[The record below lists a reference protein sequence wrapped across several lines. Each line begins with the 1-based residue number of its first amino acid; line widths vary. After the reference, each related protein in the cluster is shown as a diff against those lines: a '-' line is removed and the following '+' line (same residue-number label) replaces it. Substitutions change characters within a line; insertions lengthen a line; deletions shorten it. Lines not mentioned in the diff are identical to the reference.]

1 MADITMCSGKG
12 CDKRVTCYRYMAPKC
27 PYAQSM
33 FVVPPIKDLWC
44 EYYWEIAEDFM
55 SDIDWEVW
63 TENDMKAEIEH
74 LTDSQTKL
82 EDRVVELKKENLQL
96 KYAALGMQQ
105 EITNL
110 KYPGL

>member
-1 MADITMCSGKG
+1 
-12 CDKRVTCYRYMAPKC
+12 
-27 PYAQSM
+27 
-33 FVVPPIKDLWC
+33 
-44 EYYWEIAEDFM
+44 M